1 MGQNLISPIYSLA
14 GSGALRK
21 QQQDQPEHTGR
32 RDAVAQIERARKI
45 KRSLGIAVAARYL
58 KKRGWSL
65 EATHYIL
72 LGYGASR

>member
-1 MGQNLISPIYSLA
+1 MRNLISSVYSWQ
-14 GSGALRK
+14 GEQALHTTEQR
-21 QQQDQPEHTGR
+21 QPEHTGR
-32 RDAVAQIERARKI
+32 RDAVAQIDRARKI